1 MKPKAPQLAV
11 IILYFSGVPAH
22 IKSQSEPINFAEFSF
37 KLLGSIFSNFIME
50 SFGRATPLSTDKAE
64 NNARMF
70 RIKKMFF
77 WFYKRGFN
85 PLKNNQNPIDV
96 RALKMPRFYCNHTA
110 FLTSRLYFR
119 TIAQCKFW
127 EWHNRSAYA
136 AKFFR
141 RLHAS
146 EFVLR
151 NRKKNCF
158 QFIERNPARRQS
170 NNIYLLRLIKSIFY
184 PKPTYNKNIQ
194 PRHTK

>member
-1 MKPKAPQLAV
+1 
-11 IILYFSGVPAH
+11 
-22 IKSQSEPINFAEFSF
+22 
-37 KLLGSIFSNFIME
+37 
-50 SFGRATPLSTDKAE
+50 
-64 NNARMF
+64 
-70 RIKKMFF
+70 MFF

-136 AKFFR
+136 AKFFH

-146 EFVLR
+146 EFVLL
-151 NRKKNCF
+151 NRKKKLLSIYREKSCAPPIKQHLF
-158 QFIERNPARRQS
+158 VAIDEKYFLPQADIQQKYSTAPYKIKLPATPVCT
-170 NNIYLLRLIKSIFY
+170 LISEILF
-184 PKPTYNKNIQ
+184 
-194 PRHTK
+194 

>member
-70 RIKKMFF
+70 RIKKIFF

-85 PLKNNQNPIDV
+85 SLKNNQNPIDV
-96 RALKMPRFYCNHTA
+96 RALKMPRFSCNHTA

-127 EWHNRSAYA
+127 ECHNRSAYA
-136 AKFFR
+136 QNFFAAYTQVNLFCEIAKKIAFN
-141 RLHAS
+141 L
-146 EFVLR
+146 
-151 NRKKNCF
+151 
-158 QFIERNPARRQS
+158 
-170 NNIYLLRLIKSIFY
+170 
-184 PKPTYNKNIQ
+184 
-194 PRHTK
+194 